1 MTTLCYTTHLHKSA
15 LDDCNL
21 LSHMP
26 QGKLASCIVLHKM
39 CCNSQLYN
47 LLPQL
52 ETMYI
57 LFAEVQYCSIPVNET
72 LSIKSHVIR
81 MDNAVMSIE
90 G

>member
-1 MTTLCYTTHLHKSA
+1 MTTLCYYTHLHESA
-15 LDDCNL
+15 LDACNL

-57 LFAEVQYCSIPVNET
+57 
-72 LSIKSHVIR
+72 
-81 MDNAVMSIE
+81 
-90 G
+90 